1 MHSFLVQSRC
11 FKFVS
16 IFRPKIMA
24 IMTCVSY
31 SLYVALTQL
40 LSSTPLSFSHCWHSN
55 SQKYFLIADT
65 GPVPT
70 PSLILAYFSHVS
82 DKIICSN
89 ERVGDWSLTYEM
101 YSTLSFDLC
110 RSNKYFVV
118 WRANL
123 SIYKHFYAK
132 SQINNFN
139 RLCHYL
145 FKPFNYHRSLSF
157 LF

>member
-89 ERVGDWSLTYEM
+89 ERVGEWSLTYET
-101 YSTLSFDLC
+101 YSTLIYADQISTLWHD
-110 RSNKYFVV
+110 
-118 WRANL
+118 AQTI
-123 SIYKHFYAK
+123 SIYKHFHAK

-139 RLCHYL
+139 GLCHYF